1 MKKNILYFVFI
12 CLIVFEVY
20 CEKLPYIKYANN
32 YNVSEHDIKFN
43 IIDTLLFFCYNK
55 PSFAPMVELV
65 DTLVSGTS
73 A

>member
-32 YNVSEHDIKFN
+32 YN
-43 IIDTLLFFCYNK
+43 IDDNSCIFILGDVF
-55 PSFAPMVELV
+55 
-65 DTLVSGTS
+65 
-73 A
+73 

>member
-32 YNVSEHDIKFN
+32 YNVSDVNLIQLKKIKKTVILIPQYKEF
-43 IIDTLLFFCYNK
+43 L
-55 PSFAPMVELV
+55 
-65 DTLVSGTS
+65 
-73 A
+73 